1 MTTTPTRP
9 VAPVDGREA
18 APPDGTAGGPLAVLL
33 ALPRLTAQRGVLAAV
48 LVGIVLATTLL
59 AAGPVVSGA
68 VTEAGLDRALR
79 DAPPSE
85 VGLEV
90 TAQVPVD
97 DVPEVVAD
105 MAVAVEQRTA
115 GGVTPLDVVVEG
127 SSVRV
132 DGTADDV
139 VVPVAVLVTDG
150 LLEVVERADTPPGPV
165 TARLH
170 VDAAE
175 ALGVEPGDVL
185 ATSGG
190 VAVVLEATVRPVQV
204 SDPRW
209 WDRPEVRDGVV
220 VGQSFTE
227 VGPLLLSDVRD
238 VTALTGDSRLA
249 VRGRALADPDALGPA
264 DLPVLGRRVAGLED
278 VLVERLDGRAR
289 TLLVRSGLPDA
300 TVATAGAL
308 TATRAAVLSAVG
320 QVAVLALYALG
331 LAGRLLRS
339 GRSVETALVR
349 ARGATPRQL
358 GTAAFAEGLVLVVPA
373 VLLAPWLAVVATR
386 LLGRLPFVT
395 DAGLALQPRAGVASL
410 LLALLAG
417 VACLAVLV
425 APAVTDARR
434 AFAGVRSSTTRRD
447 VRQVA
452 QRHGLDLALVGV
464 AVLGVW
470 QLRRSGGPVARAVG
484 GAADVDP
491 VLVIAPALGLLA
503 GALLVL
509 RVVPLL
515 ARGGEA
521 LATRGRSLVGALGG
535 WQVARRPDLVTR
547 PALLLVLAVA
557 VGVLAGTYGAT
568 WTRSQGEQ
576 AAAEVGGDVVLE
588 PDQRPV
594 GLAPWLV
601 GGELRATEGVG
612 DATATWSSQVRLL
625 AGGPVGLVLA
635 GDPGAL
641 DWPTRGDVSPSVDPA
656 LLDVAP
662 VAGLDLPDGA
672 GEGLLAMASLSPDPR
687 WPDTGVAVRPVV
699 RDGDGAVHL
708 LDPARVDRGG
718 AERVRWDLAGL
729 APPLAVL
736 AWEIEADTGPVEDLL
751 PLIDPAELEA
761 LGLVGGTLP
770 DPAFAAQLA
779 GVEARGP
786 LVDLALR
793 DLSVDGTP
801 VAFDDVEWA
810 PDDVLVGGSVPP
822 VLDRVEWDGE
832 RLVVVGEAGIGGPR
846 ARSVDLLASVDTPAG
861 QGAVP
866 ALVSPGVLDA
876 TGRQLGEVLGVT
888 VGGAPLDLELVGT
901 APLVP
906 GLPDEDL
913 AVVVDLDAVS
923 TARWV
928 ADRVP
933 TAPTGW
939 RLDLAPGDGPVL
951 AAADEVAARVAAAP
965 VQAPSVR
972 TLAGDAAER
981 RSDPIAVGLLV
992 ALVLGAVAALAL
1004 AAVGTL
1010 STAAVALRERAGEL
1024 ALLQA
1029 VGTTVR
1035 QLRAALAGEVAVVV
1049 LVGVLGGGL
1058 LGAGLVW
1065 AVLPTVALA
1074 VDGTPAVPGPVVTVP
1089 WTALLA
1095 GLAGVLALLAG
1106 VPLLLARSVAR
1117 QHVAD
1122 VLRLGE
1128 DA

>member
-1 MTTTPTRP
+1 MTTAPVRP
-9 VAPVDGREA
+9 VPASTGSG
-18 APPDGTAGGPLAVLL
+18 APPPDAGAGGPLAALL
-33 ALPRLTAQRGVLAAV
+33 ALPRLASQRAVLAAV
-48 LVGIVLATTLL
+48 LLGVVLATTLL
-59 AAGPVVSGA
+59 AAGPVVSAA

-79 DAPPSE
+79 DAPPE
-85 VGLEV
+85 QVGLEA

-97 DVPEVVAD
+97 AVPEVVAE
-105 MAVAVEQRTA
+105 MAVVVERRSA

-127 SSVRV
+127 SSVRLV
-132 DGTADDV
+132 GTAADV
-139 VVPVAVLVTDG
+139 VVPVAVLVSDG
-150 LLEVVERADTPPGPV
+150 LLEVVERADVPPGPV
-165 TARLH
+165 SARLH
-170 VDAAE
+170 VDAA
-175 ALGVEPGDVL
+175 ARLGVAPGDVL
-185 ATSGG
+185 ATVDG

-209 WDRPEVRDGVV
+209 WGRPEVRDGVV
-220 VGQSFTE
+220 AGQSFTE
-227 VGPLLLSDVRD
+227 VGPLLLPDVRD
-238 VTALTGDSRLA
+238 VAALTGDRRLA

-264 DLPVLGRRVAGLED
+264 DLPLLGRRVAGLQD
-278 VLVERLDGRAR
+278 VLVERAGDRAD
-289 TLLVRSGLPDA
+289 TVLVRSGLPDA

-320 QVAVLALYALG
+320 QVAVLALYALA

-358 GTAAFAEGLVLVVPA
+358 GSAALAEGLVLVVPA
-373 VLLAPWLAVVATR
+373 VLLAPWLAVLATR
-386 LLGRLPFVT
+386 LLGRLPVVAG
-395 DAGLALQPRAGVASL
+395 AGLVLQPRAGVASL
-410 LLALLAG
+410 LLAVLAG
-417 VACLAVLV
+417 LACLAVLV

-434 AFAGVRSSTTRRD
+434 AFAGVRASATRRD

-452 QRHGLDLALVGV
+452 QRHGLDLALAGV

-470 QLRRSGGPVARAVG
+470 QLRRSGGPVARGAG

-491 VLVIAPALGLLA
+491 VLVLAPALGLLA

-515 ARGGEA
+515 ARAGEA

-576 AAAEVGGDVVLE
+576 AAAEVGADVALE

-594 GLAPWLV
+594 GLRPWLV
-601 GGELRATEGVG
+601 GGELRATDGVAA
-612 DATATWSSQVRLL
+612 ATPTWSSQVRLL
-625 AGGPVGLVLA
+625 AGGPVGQVLA
-635 GDPGAL
+635 GDPAAL
-641 DWPTRGDVSPSVDPA
+641 DWPTRADVAPSVDPA
-656 LLDVAP
+656 VLDVGP
-662 VAGLDLPDGA
+662 VAGLDLPSGGA
-672 GEGLLAMASLSPDPR
+672 LLALGSLSPDPR
-687 WPDTGVAVRPVV
+687 WPDSGVAVRPVV

-708 LDPARVDRGG
+708 LELVRVERGG
-718 AERVRWDLAGL
+718 AVGVRWDLEGL
-729 APPLAVL
+729 TPPLAVL
-736 AWEIEADTGPVEDLL
+736 AWEVEADTGPVEDLL
-751 PLIDPAELEA
+751 PLIDPGELAA
-761 LGLVGGTLP
+761 LGLGGGTLP
-770 DPAFAAQLA
+770 DPALAAELA
-779 GVEARGP
+779 GVEPRGP
-786 LVDLALR
+786 RVELALH

-801 VAFDDVEWA
+801 VAFDDADWA
-810 PDDVLVGGSVPP
+810 PDELLAVGSVPP
-822 VLDRVEWDGE
+822 VLDRVAWDAN
-832 RLVVVGEAGIGGPR
+832 RLVVVGESGIGGPR
-846 ARSVDLLASVDTPAG
+846 TRSVDLLASVDAPGGTGP
-861 QGAVP
+861 VP
-866 ALVSPGVLDA
+866 ALVSPDVLDA

-923 TARWV
+923 TARW
-928 ADRVP
+928 ASDRVP

-939 RLDLAPGDGPVL
+939 RLDLAPADGPVP
-951 AAADEVAARVAAAP
+951 AAAEEVAARVAAAP
-965 VQAPSVR
+965 VQAPRVR
-972 TLAGDAAER
+972 TLAGDAADR
-981 RSDPIAVGLLV
+981 RGDPIAVGLLV

-1035 QLRAALAGEVAVVV
+1035 QLRVMLAGEVAVVV
-1049 LVGVLGGGL
+1049 LVGLVGGGL

-1089 WTALLA
+1089 WPALLA
-1095 GLAGVLALLAG
+1095 GVSGVLALLGG

-1117 QHVAD
+1117 QHVAE

>member
-1 MTTTPTRP
+1 MTTTPARP
-9 VAPVDGREA
+9 VAPVDGRGVR
-18 APPDGTAGGPLAVLL
+18 PTNGVAGGPLAVLL

-48 LVGIVLATTLL
+48 LLGVVLATTLL

-79 DAPPSE
+79 DAPPE
-85 VGLEV
+85 QVGLEA

-97 DVPEVVAD
+97 DVPEVVAE
-105 MAVAVEQRTA
+105 MAVGVEERTDGRMTA
-115 GGVTPLDVVVEG
+115 LDVVVEG
-127 SSVRV
+127 SSVRLV
-132 DGTADDV
+132 GTDDDV
-139 VVPVAVLVTDG
+139 VVPVAVLVSDG
-150 LLEVVERADTPPGPV
+150 LLEVVERADTLPGPLA
-165 TARLH
+165 ARLH

-185 ATSGG
+185 ATRDG

-209 WDRPEVRDGVV
+209 WGRPEVRDGVV

-238 VTALTGDSRLA
+238 VSALTGDRRLA
-249 VRGRALADPDALGPA
+249 VRGRALADPDVLGPA
-264 DLPVLGRRVAGLED
+264 DLPALGRRVSGLED
-278 VLVERLDGRAR
+278 ALRERLDGRAS
-289 TLLVRSGLPDA
+289 TVLVRSGLPDA

-320 QVAVLALYALG
+320 QVAVLALYALA

-358 GTAAFAEGLVLVVPA
+358 GTAALAEGLVLVVPA
-373 VLLAPWLAVVATR
+373 VLLAPWLAVVATG
-386 LLGRLPFVT
+386 LLGRLPVVT
-395 DAGLALQPRAGVASL
+395 DAGLALQPRAGVAAL

-417 VACLAVLV
+417 AACLLVLV

-434 AFAGVRSSTTRRD
+434 AFAGVRSATTRRD

-464 AVLGVW
+464 ALLGVW
-470 QLRRSGGPVARAVG
+470 QLRRSGGPVVRAAS

-491 VLVIAPALGLLA
+491 VLVVAPALGLLA

-509 RVVPLL
+509 RLVPLL
-515 ARGGEA
+515 ARAGEA
-521 LATRGRSLVGALGG
+521 LAVRGRSLVGALGG

-576 AAAEVGGDVVLE
+576 AAAEVGADVVLE

-601 GGELRATEGVG
+601 GGELRATAGVAS
-612 DATATWSSQVRLL
+612 ATPTLSSQVRLL
-625 AGGPVGLVLA
+625 AGGPVGRVLA
-635 GDPGAL
+635 GDPGSL
-641 DWPTRGDVSPSVDPA
+641 DWPTRD
-656 LLDVAP
+656 DVAP
-662 VAGLDLPDGA
+662 GVDPGSLDVEPVTGLDLPA
-672 GEGLLAMASLSPDPR
+672 GEGLLAFASLPPDPR
-687 WPDTGVAVRPVV
+687 WSDTGVAVRPVV

-708 LDPARVDRGG
+708 LDAVRVERGG

-729 APPLAVL
+729 TPPLAVL
-736 AWEIEADTGPVEDLL
+736 AWEVEADTGPVEDLL
-751 PLIDPAELEA
+751 PLIDPAELEGM
-761 LGLVGGTLP
+761 LGGVGP
-770 DPAFAAQLA
+770 DESLAARLAELA
-779 GVEARGP
+779 GVEPRGP
-786 LVDLALR
+786 LVQLALH
-793 DLSVDGTP
+793 DLSVDGAP
-801 VAFDDVEWA
+801 VPFDAISWS
-810 PDDVLVGGSVPP
+810 PDELFVGGSVPP
-822 VLDRVEWDGE
+822 VLDRVEWDAG

-846 ARSVDLLASVDTPAG
+846 SRSVDLLASVDAPPAP
-861 QGAVP
+861 GAVP
-866 ALVSPGVLDA
+866 ALVSPGVLTA

-888 VGGAPLDLELVGT
+888 VGGAPLELELVGT

-906 GLPDEDL
+906 GLTGEDL

-923 TARWV
+923 TARWIT
-928 ADRVP
+928 DRVP

-939 RLDLAPGDGPVL
+939 RIRLAPVDGPVL
-951 AAADEVAARVAAAP
+951 DAAEEVAARVAAAP
-965 VQAPSVR
+965 VQAPVVR
-972 TLAGDAAER
+972 TLAGDAADR

-992 ALVLGAVAALAL
+992 ALVLGAVAALVL
-1004 AAVGTL
+1004 AVVGTL
-1010 STAAVALRERAGEL
+1010 SAAAVALRERAGEL

-1029 VGTTVR
+1029 VGTTVG
-1035 QLRAALAGEVAVVV
+1035 QLRAALAGEVAVVA
-1049 LVGVLGGGL
+1049 LVGVVGGGV

-1074 VDGTPAVPGPVVTVP
+1074 VDGTPAVPGPVVMVP
-1089 WTALLA
+1089 WTALLS
-1095 GLAGVLALLAG
+1095 GLGGVLALLAG